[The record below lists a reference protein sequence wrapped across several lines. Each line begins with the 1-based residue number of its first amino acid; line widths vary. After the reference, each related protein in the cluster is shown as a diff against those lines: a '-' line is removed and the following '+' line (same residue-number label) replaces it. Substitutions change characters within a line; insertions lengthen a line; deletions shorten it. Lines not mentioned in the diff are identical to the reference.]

1 MDLRPSIEDLLGKY
15 RTVGIDTVAFIYHFE
30 ENKKYLPF
38 TEVLFRMVETG
49 RIKGITSTITLM
61 EILVKPKMD
70 GNREAVEEYK
80 FILQTFPNLEVKSID
95 AEIAEKA
102 AEIRAKY
109 KLKPPDAL
117 QIATSLINKAEAFI
131 TNDMELKNVRELE
144 IIKMREAL
152 GNQDVDVHKS
162 SKP

>member
-1 MDLRPSIEDLLGKY
+1 MDLKQSIKDLLGRY

-49 RIKGITSTITLM
+49 RIRGITSTITLM
-61 EILVKPKMD
+61 EILVKPKKN
-70 GNREAVEEYK
+70 GNKEAVEEYK
-80 FILQTFPNLEVKSID
+80 FVLQTFPNLEIKPID
-95 AEIAEKA
+95 AETAEKA

-117 QIATSLINKAEAFI
+117 QIATSLVNKAEAFI
-131 TNDMELKNVRELE
+131 TNDIELKNIKELKIIIMGE
-144 IIKMREAL
+144 IL
-152 GNQDVDVHKS
+152 SN
-162 SKP
+162 